1 MCTILR
7 ETILQN
13 CFISKAQNTTM
24 ITALKFYRVGLSF
37 CFVLTDKTC
46 LFFQLVSL
54 KLIFKYGGFRSS
66 TNTSNA
72 ALFQLKVVDRAIMP
86 GDAVRRTKFKNN
98 GEYTPQRG
106 FVKKVGSFQSPPP
119 KFLKV
124 NFPKKFRPV

>member
-1 MCTILR
+1 MYDIERNYFTKLFYIKSSEYNNDHCLEVLPCRTVFLFCAHG
-7 ETILQN
+7 QN
-13 CFISKAQNTTM
+13 
-24 ITALKFYRVGLSF
+24 LS
-37 CFVLTDKTC
+37 
-46 LFFQLVSL
+46 FFQLVSL